1 VRWHIVT
8 VAIIA
13 LMWLCVAYRHTEA
26 QQNCIACHSKKELFI
41 KLPDGSIH
49 SLYVDQKRFASSVH
63 GKFDCVD
70 CHTNMRHKKRGV
82 LPHATHEGALGV
94 IQNEVEPFIR
104 HAPKTLQQAI
114 ASCVD
119 CHNEQFKAYARSTHA
134 RHLKSGG
141 ADAPLCTDCHGSH
154 YILPNE
160 DESSPV
166 YGRNIPY
173 MCGAC
178 HANEALMKKHKLN
191 PYTVTTYLN
200 SFHGKKLRLGSK
212 RSATCITCHSHHAIA
227 SPHEPSS
234 PMHLTKRAKA
244 CASCHVGGGG
254 KFALTFTHKPPSPK
268 ERPIVYWVDV
278 VFELFVIVV
287 LIPMFAYT
295 LLDALVMCMLLCTG
309 ALCKELEGVEG
320 HVRRWDVHQII
331 QHLLFMGSVMLLML
345 SGLPLKGSGGMLAPI
360 IMRLL
365 GGTDTAGL
373 LHRVAGMLMLLAVA
387 YHLLY
392 LFIRFLLG
400 YRRTEML
407 PSVKDFV
414 DFYHMLLF
422 LLRLR
427 REPPKMGRYN
437 FIEKFLYWAAGWGII
452 MMGVTGIMLWKA
464 PFVAEHLSPQL
475 VEIAHVI
482 HSHEAVL
489 ATFALLCF
497 HVYFAHLRPDV
508 FPMSMV
514 WLTGKISLKEMK
526 LRHALEYERHR
537 CCKLDS

>member
-1 VRWHIVT
+1 M

-13 LMWLCVAYRHTEA
+13 SMWLCVACKYATA
-26 QQNCIACHSKKELFI
+26 QQNCIACHSKRELSI
-41 KLPDGSIH
+41 KLPDGSIQ
-49 SLYVDQKRFASSVH
+49 SLYVDQERFASSVH
-63 GKFDCVD
+63 GRFDCVD
-70 CHTNMRHKKRGV
+70 CHTNMRHKIQGA
-82 LPHATHEGALGV
+82 PSHAVHGSTLGV
-94 IQNEVEPFIR
+94 IPKEVEPLVR
-104 HAPKTLQQAI
+104 HMPKALQQAL
-114 ASCVD
+114 ASCAD
-119 CHNEQFKAYARSTHA
+119 CHKEQFKAYATSIHA
-134 RHLKSGG
+134 RHLKSGC
-141 ADAPLCTDCHGSH
+141 ADAPMCADCHGSH

-160 DESSPV
+160 DERSPA
-166 YGRNIPY
+166 YRGNIPH
-173 MCGAC
+173 MCAVC
-178 HANEALMKKHKLN
+178 HANEALMRKHGLN

-200 SFHGKKLRLGSK
+200 SFHGKKLRLGSN
-212 RSATCITCHSHHAIA
+212 RSPTCTTCHSHHAIA

-234 PMHLTKRAKA
+234 PMHPKNKA
-244 CASCHVGGGG
+244 GVCASCHAGGGR
-254 KFALTFTHKPPSPK
+254 KFSLTFTHKPASPV
-268 ERPIVYWVDV
+268 ERPIAYWVDMLFGV
-278 VFELFVIVV
+278 FVIVV

-295 LLDALVMCMLLCTG
+295 LLDALIMCVLLCTG
-309 ALCKELEGVEG
+309 ALDKELEGVEG

-365 GGTDTAGL
+365 GGTDSAGL
-373 LHRVAGMLMLLAVA
+373 LHRVAGMLMLFAVA

-407 PSVKDFV
+407 PSFKDFV
-414 DFYHMLLF
+414 DFYQMLLF

-427 REPPKMGRYN
+427 CEPPKMGRYN

-452 MMGVTGIMLWKA
+452 MMGITGMMLWRA
-464 PFVAEHLSPQL
+464 QFVAEHLSPQL
-475 VEIAHVI
+475 VEIAQAV

-526 LRHALEYERHR
+526 LRHALEYEQHEHR
-537 CCKLDS
+537 QLDG